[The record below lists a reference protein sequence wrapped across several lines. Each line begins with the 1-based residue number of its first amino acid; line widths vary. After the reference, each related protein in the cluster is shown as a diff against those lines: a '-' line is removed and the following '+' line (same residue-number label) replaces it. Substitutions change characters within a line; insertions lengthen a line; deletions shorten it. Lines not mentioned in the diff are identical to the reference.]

1 MLEKLEVI
9 KDNIA
14 EFQQPALVTP
24 EKEEAIGFLS
34 KSEQIPK
41 PSSSGAQAKARE

>member
-1 MLEKLEVI
+1 MMDKLQAV
-9 KDNIA
+9 KDNLA
-14 EFQQPALVTP
+14 EVQQPALATP

-41 PSSSGAQAKARE
+41 PLSSGAQAKASE